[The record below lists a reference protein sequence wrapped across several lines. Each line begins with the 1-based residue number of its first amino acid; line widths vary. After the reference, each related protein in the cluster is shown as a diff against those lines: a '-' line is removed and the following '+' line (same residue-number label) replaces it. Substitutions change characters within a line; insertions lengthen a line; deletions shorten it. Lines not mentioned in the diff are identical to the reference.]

1 MIASWNGSLKEQKL
15 RTMRWHGLSHEHDSE
30 NLDEMTELMK
40 VLSSA
45 HYWLQTGRQ
54 M

>member
-1 MIASWNGSLKEQKL
+1 VAAQELEVV
-15 RTMRWHGLSHEHDSE
+15 DSE